1 MSLFSKMP
9 GKNSTSHDSLANA
22 AGGSRDV
29 VYHELLANL
38 EDLVKIYRSLLEVVR
53 REKEI
58 LVESRLDELNENN
71 KAKDTMLVR
80 IRSLENSRTK
90 LARDL
95 AVVTNSDVDQP
106 RLLELASNLP
116 KEPGERLRNMHS
128 VLELLVRRV
137 SEVNRQNEE
146 LVQSALRSITG
157 AMAAIKEGLA
167 PKVTYGQKGEIS
179 VKAEG
184 GALVSREA

>member
-1 MSLFSKMP
+1 MSLL
-9 GKNSTSHDSLANA
+9 SHNDSAIPSN
-22 AGGSRDV
+22 RDG
-29 VYHELLANL
+29 VYTDLVSCL

-71 KAKDTMLVR
+71 KAKDTLLVR

-95 AVVTNSDVDQP
+95 AVLTSSDVDQP
-106 RLLELASNLP
+106 RLLELASNMP
-116 KEPGERLRNMHS
+116 KEQGDRLRNMHS
-128 VLELLVRRV
+128 VLELLIRRV
-137 SEVNRQNEE
+137 SEVNKTNEE

-157 AMAAIKEGLA
+157 AMEAIKDGLA
-167 PKVTYGQKGEIS
+167 PQTTYGQKGS
-179 VKAEG
+179 LTGKTEG

>member
-1 MSLFSKMP
+1 MSFLTPHNDTASV
-9 GKNSTSHDSLANA
+9 A
-22 AGGSRDV
+22 SREI
-29 VYHELLANL
+29 VYADLLSCL
-38 EDLVKIYRSLLEVVR
+38 DDLVKIYRSLLDVVR

-71 KAKDTMLVR
+71 KSKDTLLVR

-95 AVVTNSDVDQP
+95 AVLTSSDVDQP
-106 RLLELASNLP
+106 RLLELAANLP
-116 KEPGERLRNMHS
+116 KDQGDRLRNMHS
-128 VLELLVRRV
+128 VLELLIRRV
-137 SEVNRQNEE
+137 SEVNKTNEE

-157 AMAAIKEGLA
+157 AMEAIKDGLA
-167 PKVTYGQKGEIS
+167 PAAKTYGQTGSIS
-179 VKAEG
+179 AKTEG

>member
-1 MSLFSKMP
+1 V
-9 GKNSTSHDSLANA
+9 TQDSNKPDTN
-22 AGGSRDV
+22 RPDT
-29 VYHELLANL
+29 YRELVSCL

-71 KAKDTMLVR
+71 KTKDALLVR
-80 IRSLENSRTK
+80 IRTLENSRTK

-95 AVVTNSDVDQP
+95 AVLTSSDVDQP
-106 RLLELASNLP
+106 RLLEIAANLP
-116 KEPGERLRNMHS
+116 VDRGDRLRNMHS
-128 VLELLVRRV
+128 VLELLIRRV
-137 SEVNRQNEE
+137 SEVNKQNEE

-157 AMAAIKEGLA
+157 AMEAIKEGLQPA
-167 PKVTYGQKGEIS
+167 STYEKKGS
-179 VKAEG
+179 MASGKTEG

>member
-1 MSLFSKMP
+1 MSLLTNHTDP
-9 GKNSTSHDSLANA
+9 TSLA
-22 AGGSRDV
+22 SREAI
-29 VYHELLANL
+29 YSELLSCL
-38 EDLVKIYRSLLEVVR
+38 DDLVKIYRSLLEVVR
-53 REKEI
+53 KEKEI

-71 KAKDTMLVR
+71 KAKDTLLVR

-95 AVVTNSDVDQP
+95 AVLTSSDVDQP
-106 RLLELASNLP
+106 RLLELASNMP
-116 KEPGERLRNMHS
+116 KGQGDRLRNMHS

-137 SEVNRQNEE
+137 SEVNKANEE

-157 AMAAIKEGLA
+157 AMEAIKDGLA
-167 PKVTYGQKGEIS
+167 PAKTYGQKGSMEQ
-179 VKAEG
+179 KPEG

>member
-1 MSLFSKMP
+1 MSLL
-9 GKNSTSHDSLANA
+9 SHNDSATPSN
-22 AGGSRDV
+22 RDG
-29 VYHELLANL
+29 VYTDLVSCL

-71 KAKDTMLVR
+71 KAKDTLLVR

-95 AVVTNSDVDQP
+95 AVLTSSDVDQP
-106 RLLELASNLP
+106 RLLELASNMP
-116 KEPGERLRNMHS
+116 KDQGDRLRNMHS
-128 VLELLVRRV
+128 VLELLIRRV
-137 SEVNRQNEE
+137 SEVNKTNEE

-157 AMAAIKEGLA
+157 AMEAIKDGLA
-167 PKVTYGQKGEIS
+167 PQTTYGQKGS
-179 VKAEG
+179 MTGKSEG

>member
-1 MSLFSKMP
+1 MSLL
-9 GKNSTSHDSLANA
+9 TSHSDAASLA
-22 AGGSRDV
+22 SREG
-29 VYHELLANL
+29 VYTELLSCL
-38 EDLVKIYRSLLEVVR
+38 DDLVKIYRSLLDVVR

-71 KAKDTMLVR
+71 KSKDTLLVR

-95 AVVTNSDVDQP
+95 AVLTGSDVDQP
-106 RLLELASNLP
+106 RLLELAANLP
-116 KEPGERLRNMHS
+116 KEQGDRLRNMHS
-128 VLELLVRRV
+128 VLELLIRRV
-137 SEVNRQNEE
+137 SEVNKTNEE

-157 AMAAIKEGLA
+157 AMEAIKDGLA
-167 PKVTYGQKGEIS
+167 PAAKTYGQKGSIS
-179 VKAEG
+179 TKTEG

>member
-1 MSLFSKMP
+1 MSLFSKMADKFI
-9 GKNSTSHDSLANA
+9 GGAETSSNN
-22 AGGSRDV
+22 RDV
-29 VYHELLANL
+29 VYSELVANL

-53 REKEI
+53 KEKEI

-71 KAKDTMLVR
+71 KAKDTLLVR
-80 IRSLENSRTK
+80 IRSLENGRTK

-95 AVVTNSDVDQP
+95 AVLTSSDVDQP

-116 KEPGERLRNMHS
+116 KEQGDRLRNMHS
-128 VLELLVRRV
+128 VLDLLVRRV
-137 SEVNRQNEE
+137 SEVNKANEE

-157 AMAAIKEGLA
+157 AMEAIKDGLA
-167 PKVTYGQKGEIS
+167 PQVTYGQSGSMSGKP
-179 VKAEG
+179 EG

>member
-1 MSLFSKMP
+1 MASQGRKA
-9 GKNSTSHDSLANA
+9 TVTQDSNK
-22 AGGSRDV
+22 SDTNRPDT
-29 VYHELLANL
+29 YRELVSCL

-71 KAKDTMLVR
+71 KTKDALLVR
-80 IRSLENSRTK
+80 IRTLENSRIK

-95 AVVTNSDVDQP
+95 AVLTSSDVDQP
-106 RLLELASNLP
+106 RLLEIAANLP
-116 KEPGERLRNMHS
+116 VDRGDRLRNMHS
-128 VLELLVRRV
+128 VLELLIRRV
-137 SEVNRQNEE
+137 SEVNKQNEE

-157 AMAAIKEGLA
+157 AMEAIKDGLQPA
-167 PKVTYGQKGEIS
+167 STYEKKGS
-179 VKAEG
+179 MALGKTEG

>member
-1 MSLFSKMP
+1 MSLFGQTDPTAQAQS
-9 GKNSTSHDSLANA
+9 N
-22 AGGSRDV
+22 RDG
-29 VYHELLANL
+29 VYKELVSCL
-38 EDLVKIYRSLLEVVR
+38 EDLVKIYRSLLDVVR

-71 KAKDTMLVR
+71 RSKDTLLVR

-95 AVVTNSDVDQP
+95 AVLTSSDVDQP
-106 RLLELASNLP
+106 RLLELAANLP
-116 KEPGERLRNMHS
+116 KDQGDRLRNMHS
-128 VLELLVRRV
+128 VLELLIRRV
-137 SEVNRQNEE
+137 SEVNKTNEE

-157 AMAAIKEGLA
+157 AMEAIKDGLA
-167 PKVTYGQKGEIS
+167 PATTKTYGQKGSIAT
-179 VKAEG
+179 KTEG

>member
-1 MSLFSKMP
+1 MSLLTP
-9 GKNSTSHDSLANA
+9 NTDPASLA
-22 AGGSRDV
+22 SRDV
-29 VYHELLANL
+29 VYSDLLSCL
-38 EDLVKIYRSLLEVVR
+38 DGLVKIYRSLLEVVR

-71 KAKDTMLVR
+71 KTKDTLLVR
-80 IRSLENSRTK
+80 IRSLENSRSK

-95 AVVTNSDVDQP
+95 AVLTSSDVDQP
-106 RLLELASNLP
+106 RLLELAANLP
-116 KEPGERLRNMHS
+116 KEQGDRLRNMHS

-137 SEVNRQNEE
+137 SEVNKANEE

-157 AMAAIKEGLA
+157 AMEAIKDGLA
-167 PKVTYGQKGEIS
+167 PAATYGQKGS
-179 VKAEG
+179 LSGKTEG